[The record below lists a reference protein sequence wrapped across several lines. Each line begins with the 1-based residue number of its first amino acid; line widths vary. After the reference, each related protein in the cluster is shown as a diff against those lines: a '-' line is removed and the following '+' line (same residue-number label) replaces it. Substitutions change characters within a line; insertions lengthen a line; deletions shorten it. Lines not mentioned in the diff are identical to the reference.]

1 MNALIRP
8 PSYPPRLSRLPLVIL
23 LLGCAGFTS
32 ARALADTPV
41 VNDAVPTVTSPAL
54 AAAEMS
60 DGAQARDF
68 AQALNA
74 AQAPEADQET
84 DATQALDSISP
95 EAPPRVRPEELMT
108 AGQRFENGVG
118 APQDLD
124 RAIDRYCAAAQ
135 LAHAEARYHLG
146 WLYVSGRLG
155 KRDEVLAAAWFQS
168 AAGLGHGRASQQLQ
182 GLKAQGLDL
191 EPEPPCVLRAD
202 MVARRIA
209 DLRPQDAADND
220 SAASTPDAEGPR
232 LRDIGAADIIAL
244 VERLAPDYRL
254 DPDLVIAVIKTESNF
269 NVEARSP
276 KNAQGLMQLIP
287 ATADRF
293 GVTNIWDPVQNLK
306 GGMAYLRWLL
316 DHFEGDLELAL
327 AGYNAG
333 EQSVARHGGVPPYPE
348 TQAYVKRIQR
358 LLSLATEG
366 QPTGTPAANPA
377 SSS

>member
-1 MNALIRP
+1 MNVKIP
-8 PSYPPRLSRLPLVIL
+8 PPGLDPLPSRFSLTLLLLACAGVTSTWAWADPPVIEDAPRL
-23 LLGCAGFTS
+23 G
-32 ARALADTPV
+32 
-41 VNDAVPTVTSPAL
+41 PTVTSPA
-54 AAAEMS
+54 
-60 DGAQARDF
+60 
-68 AQALNA
+68 A
-74 AQAPEADQET
+74 AQVPEPDQVT
-84 DATQALDSISP
+84 DATQKLESSEPEVLPGSANPSPALP
-95 EAPPRVRPEELMT
+95 KVPPEELMT

-168 AAGLGHGRASQQLQ
+168 AAGLGHARASQQLES
-182 GLKAQGLDL
+182 LKAQGLDL
-191 EPEPPCVLRAD
+191 EAEPPCVMRAD

-209 DLRPQDAADND
+209 DLRPPAAPETAQP
-220 SAASTPDAEGPR
+220 SSTPDAEGPR

-254 DPDLVIAVIKTESNF
+254 DPDLVLAVIKTESNF

-293 GVTNIWDPVQNLK
+293 GVTNVWDPVQNLK

-333 EQSVARHGGVPPYPE
+333 EQAVARHGGVPPYPE

-358 LLSLATEG
+358 LLGVEAGVKSTQATWRE
-366 QPTGTPAANPA
+366 PADQG
-377 SSS
+377 

>member
-1 MNALIRP
+1 MTARIRP
-8 PSYPPRLSRLPLVIL
+8 HAHAPSLAPLLPTWLV
-23 LLGCAGFTS
+23 LGWVLCTS
-32 ARALADTPV
+32 AWAQADTQDVEGTAPPGPP
-41 VNDAVPTVTSPAL
+41 ATSPV
-54 AAAEMS
+54 S
-60 DGAQARDF
+60 AQVPEPDQVTDANQKRE
-68 AQALNA
+68 ANEPEVLPGTAPPKPTLPKVP
-74 AQAPEADQET
+74 PEA
-84 DATQALDSISP
+84 
-95 EAPPRVRPEELMT
+95 LMT

-168 AAGLGHGRASQQLQ
+168 AAGLGHTRASQQLES
-182 GLKAQGLDL
+182 LKAQGLDL
-191 EPEPPCVLRAD
+191 EPEPPCVMRAD

-209 DLRPQDAADND
+209 DLRPPAAPETAQP
-220 SAASTPDAEGPR
+220 SSTSNAEGPR

-254 DPDLVIAVIKTESNF
+254 DPDLVLAVIKTESNF

-293 GVTNIWDPVQNLK
+293 GVTNVWDPVQNLK

-333 EQSVARHGGVPPYPE
+333 EQAVARHGGVPPYPE

-358 LLSLATEG
+358 LLGIATRG
-366 QPTGTPAANPA
+366 QPNDIPGANPA
-377 SSS
+377 TSS

>member
-1 MNALIRP
+1 MNVIIP
-8 PSYPPRLSRLPLVIL
+8 PPGLDPLPSRFSLTL
-23 LLGCAGFTS
+23 LLLACAGVTS
-32 ARALADTPV
+32 SWAWADTPV
-41 VNDAVPTVTSPAL
+41 IEDAPQLGPTVTSPA
-54 AAAEMS
+54 
-60 DGAQARDF
+60 
-68 AQALNA
+68 A
-74 AQAPEADQET
+74 AQVPEPDQVT
-84 DATQALDSISP
+84 DATQKLESSEP
-95 EAPPRVRPEELMT
+95 EDLPGSAPPSPALPKVPPEELMT

-155 KRDEVLAAAWFQS
+155 KRDEVLAS
-168 AAGLGHGRASQQLQ
+168 
-182 GLKAQGLDL
+182 LKAQGLDL
-191 EPEPPCVLRAD
+191 EAEPPCVMRAD

-209 DLRPQDAADND
+209 DLRPPAAPETAQP
-220 SAASTPDAEGPR
+220 SSTPDAEGPR

-254 DPDLVIAVIKTESNF
+254 DPDLVLAVIKTESNF

-293 GVTNIWDPVQNLK
+293 GVTNVWDPVQNLK

-333 EQSVARHGGVPPYPE
+333 EQAVARHGGVPPYPE

-358 LLSLATEG
+358 LLGIEAGVKSTQATWWGASG
-366 QPTGTPAANPA
+366 QG
-377 SSS
+377 

>member
-1 MNALIRP
+1 MTALIR
-8 PSYPPRLSRLPLVIL
+8 SQAHAPRFTWFLLTCQVLSWAL
-23 LLGCAGFTS
+23 FTS
-32 ARALADTPV
+32 AWALAETQV
-41 VNDAVPTVTSPAL
+41 GEGAVPPGPTVTSPAL
-54 AAAEMS
+54 ATAEMP
-60 DGAQARDF
+60 DGAK
-68 AQALNA
+68 
-74 AQAPEADQET
+74 
-84 DATQALDSISP
+84 
-95 EAPPRVRPEELMT
+95 VRPEELMT

-124 RAIDRYCAAAQ
+124 RAIERYCAAAQ

-146 WLYVSGRLG
+146 WLYVSGRMG

-168 AAGLGHGRASQQLQ
+168 AAGLGHTRASQQVQ
-182 GLKAQGLDL
+182 SLKAQGLDL
-191 EPEPPCVLRAD
+191 EPDPPCVLREE

-209 DLRPQDAADND
+209 DLRPKDQSDKPPPTSPQD
-220 SAASTPDAEGPR
+220 EGPR
-232 LRDIGAADIIAL
+232 LRDIGSADIIAL

-254 DPDLVIAVIKTESNF
+254 DPDLVLAVIKTESNF

-293 GVTNIWDPVQNLK
+293 GVTNVWDPVQNLK

-333 EQSVARHGGVPPYPE
+333 EQAVARHGGVPPYPE

-358 LLSLATEG
+358 LLGLGVDDQRPPTATASL
-366 QPTGTPAANPA
+366 
-377 SSS
+377 SSNG